1 MNREEL
7 ALSTGARHGR
17 GAEASARAAA
27 RRSRV
32 TVITPPGRFSLP
44 RWSEVWE
51 AREVAYRFA
60 QRDVLLRY
68 RQTVVG
74 VAWVVL
80 QPLASAG
87 IFSIVFGQVAN
98 LSSDGV
104 PYFVFSYMGM
114 LAWNLFNN
122 VLGRAAPSLVSNQSL
137 VSKVFF
143 PRMIVPLSGAASV
156 LLDFL
161 VALVLGVVLLIVY
174 GINPGWPVLLVPV
187 WVVLVVL
194 LSSGLGLA
202 AAALQVK
209 YRDVGY
215 VLPWLTQILLYA
227 SPVAY
232 AVSEVPD
239 NLRGL
244 FNANPLTWMLGMFRW
259 SLLGLD
265 RPPLWQIGAFAGV
278 SLAVF
283 YLGALFFQSW
293 ERNFADVI

>member
-1 MNREEL
+1 MNREDL
-7 ALSTGARHGR
+7 VLSTGARHGR
-17 GAEASARAAA
+17 GAAASARSGA
-27 RRSRV
+27 RRTRV

-44 RWSEVWE
+44 RWSELWE

-68 RQTVVG
+68 RQTAVG

-87 IFSIVFGQVAN
+87 IFAIVFGQVAD

-122 VLGRAAPSLVSNQSL
+122 VLGRSAPSLVSNQSL

-143 PRMIVPLSGAASV
+143 PRMIVPLSSAASV
-156 LLDFL
+156 LLDFF
-161 VALVLGVVLLIVY
+161 VALVLGVVLLVVY

-194 LSSGLGLA
+194 FSAGLGLA
-202 AAALQVK
+202 ASALQVK

-215 VLPWLTQILLYA
+215 ILPWLTQILLYA

-265 RPPLWQIGAFAGV
+265 QPPLWQIGGFAIAAV
-278 SLAVF
+278 VVF
-283 YLGALFFQSW
+283 YVGALFFQSW